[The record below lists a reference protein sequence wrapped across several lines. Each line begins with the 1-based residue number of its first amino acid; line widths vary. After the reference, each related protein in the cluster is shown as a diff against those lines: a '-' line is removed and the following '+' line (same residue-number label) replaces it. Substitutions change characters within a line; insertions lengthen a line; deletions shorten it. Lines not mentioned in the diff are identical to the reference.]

1 MPAAGRPHTDKTRE
15 RISKGVRRALVVRA
29 EQERLVPR
37 LAAFRRQRGLDS
49 LHRSLLALAAN
60 EVAAI
65 VEAQGGIAEMSPQ
78 KLRLVEDAA
87 IAGVIMNREF
97 AEYVK
102 SRDSEAAARVATLI
116 NSRRATFSLIGLD
129 VRRADPLDISSY
141 AAASKEVTP

>member
-1 MPAAGRPHTDKTRE
+1 MPSQGRPHTPETRE
-15 RISKGVRRALVVRA
+15 RISRGVRRALAVRA
-29 EQERLVPR
+29 AQEALVPR

-60 EVAAI
+60 EVAEI
-65 VEAQGGIAEMSPQ
+65 VEAQGGVAEMSPQ

-87 IAGVIMNREF
+87 IGGVIMNREF

-129 VRRADPLDISSY
+129 VRKADPHDITGY
-141 AAASKEVTP
+141 RAVIEEATP

>member
-1 MPAAGRPHTDKTRE
+1 MEHSKSSKAA
-15 RISKGVRRALVVRA
+15 ISRGLKRHHAVIAA
-29 EQERLVPR
+29 QEALVPR
-37 LAAFRRQRGLDS
+37 LSAFRRQRGLDS
-49 LHRSLLALAAN
+49 LHRSLLVLAGN
-60 EVAAI
+60 EVAEI
-65 VEAQGGIAEMSPQ
+65 VEAQGGVDEMSPQ
-78 KLRLVEDAA
+78 KLRLIEDAA
-87 IAGVIMNREF
+87 ILGVVMNREF